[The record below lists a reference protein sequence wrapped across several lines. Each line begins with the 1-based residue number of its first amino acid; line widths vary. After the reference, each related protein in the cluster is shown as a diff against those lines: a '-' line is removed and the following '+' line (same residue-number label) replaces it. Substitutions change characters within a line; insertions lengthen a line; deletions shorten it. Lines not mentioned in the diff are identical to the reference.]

1 MASLF
6 SEFKR
11 AQSSGSGA
19 ALAETITPIAP
30 AHDPNRLRSF
40 YNSTN
45 SASVQSDIRY
55 SLLKDRSTGTKLP
68 KQEGQAW
75 VDIFVAFWKAAGEI
89 TRLQENPH
97 PSLNSDG
104 GSYVAL
110 FNLWKE
116 VANLLIRGYS
126 NAGFEA
132 WTLPCLYVVGRYLRV
147 FAIKA
152 DEETAQ
158 NPTTA
163 NEGFQ
168 DDMVVDFGKNAKLEE
183 TSRIINRMFTLCLH
197 DR

>member
-6 SEFKR
+6 LEFKQ

-19 ALAETITPIAP
+19 ALAATITPLAP

-55 SLLKDRSTGTKLP
+55 SLLKDRTTGTKLP
-68 KQEGQAW
+68 KQEGNAW
-75 VDIFVAFWKAAGEI
+75 VDIFVALWKATGEI
-89 TRLQENPH
+89 ITLQEPARRG
-97 PSLNSDG
+97 DDR

-110 FNLWKE
+110 FKLWKE

-132 WTLPCLYVVGRYLRV
+132 WTLPCLYVVGRYLRI

-158 NPTTA
+158 NPATF
-163 NEGFQ
+163 NESFQ
-168 DDMVVDFGKNAKLEE
+168 DDVVADFGKNAKLEE
-183 TSRIINRMFTLCLH
+183 TSRIINQMFTLCLH